1 MKKIISTV
9 IVGIMLLVF
18 GITVYAEVMPFVLGS
33 STRESILMINGNTA
47 TCTSKYSA
55 SDDAVSE
62 IIITQSLERHLY
74 LWVWETVG
82 GEWSTSSDGSSISF
96 TNTVSGLSSGTYR
109 VKTVFDATGTNGE
122 KESQTL
128 YSAEKK
134 VN

>member
-62 IIITQSLERHLY
+62 IIITQSLEKHCY

-82 GEWSTSSDGSSISF
+82 GEWSTSSDGSSVSF
-96 TNTVSGLSSGTYR
+96 TNTVSGLSGGTYR

-128 YSAEKK
+128 YSAEKSI
-134 VN
+134 N

>member
-82 GEWSTSSDGSSISF
+82 GEWSTSSDGSSVSF

>member
-96 TNTVSGLSSGTYR
+96 TNTVSGLSGGTYR

>member
-62 IIITQSLERHLY
+62 IIITQSLERHCY

-96 TNTVSGLSSGTYR
+96 TNKVSGLSGGTYR